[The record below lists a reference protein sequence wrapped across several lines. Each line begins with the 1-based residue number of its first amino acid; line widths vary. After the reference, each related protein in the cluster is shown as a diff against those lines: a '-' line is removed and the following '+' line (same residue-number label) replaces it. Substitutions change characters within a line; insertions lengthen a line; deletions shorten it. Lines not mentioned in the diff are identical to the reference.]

1 MRITSAALAT
11 TLNVFV
17 RRKLPDEL
25 FERLAGREVAIEVKD
40 PAFRA
45 SFRVE
50 GKHFVPM
57 RPSGKP
63 YLRFRASARDFMR
76 IAAREEDADTLFFNR
91 RLVVEGD
98 TEAALLVKNTL
109 DAIEAPRTRALL
121 ARILKTRVSPIS
133 PDSERR
139 FAEGKMGSD
148 R

>member
-1 MRITSAALAT
+1 MRIAAAALAT
-11 TLNVFV
+11 TLNVFL
-17 RRKLPDEL
+17 RRKLPAEV
-25 FERLAGREVAIEVKD
+25 FERLAGKEVAIEVKE

-50 GKHFVPM
+50 GTRFVPV
-57 RPSGKP
+57 RPSAKP

-98 TEAALLVKNTL
+98 TESALLVKNSL

-121 ARILKTRVSPIS
+121 ARLLRIGDVP
-133 PDSERR
+133 R
-139 FAEGKMGSD
+139 FP
-148 R
+148 